1 MTFDAWASETFD
13 DSFRISVKVRQ
24 TLFAESSPYQKV
36 EVFDTERWGRV
47 LMIDGLF
54 MTSERDEFVYHEL
67 LTHPA
72 LCSAPAISRVVI
84 IGGGDGGCAR
94 EVLRHPEVQSVSL
107 VEIDRLVVEASQKFL
122 PSIGTAWDDPRLE
135 VRIEDGVEYIAN
147 LPPASTD
154 VILLDSSDPV
164 GPAEGLF
171 NATFFAACRRAL
183 KPGGVLALQ
192 SGSPFLM
199 PKTFRDTQRVIAESF
214 GCVEPYFANVP
225 LYGSAIW
232 SWTYASDQ
240 ATRYPKIAQRWGS
253 IAETCKY
260 YNLDIHDA
268 VFAAPTY
275 VRRLLR

>member
-1 MTFDAWASETFD
+1 MWASEIFD
-13 DSFRISVKVRQ
+13 DSFRISVKVREKLFDQ
-24 TLFAESSPYQKV
+24 TGPFQRV

-54 MTSERDEFVYHEL
+54 MTSDRDEFVYHEL

-72 LCSAPAISRVVI
+72 LCSAPKIERVVI

-94 EVLRHPEVQSVSL
+94 EVLRHPGVQSVSL
-107 VEIDRLVVEASQKFL
+107 VEIDSLVVEASKTYL
-122 PSIGTAWDDPRLE
+122 PGIGTAWNDQRLE
-135 VRIEDGVEYIAN
+135 VRIEDGIKYVAE

-171 NATFFAACRRAL
+171 NASFFAACKRAL

-199 PKTFRDTQRVIAESF
+199 QKVFRDTQHVLAQHF
-214 GCVEPYFANVP
+214 ACVAPYFANVP

-240 ATRYPKIAQRWGS
+240 PSRYPHIAERWAP

-260 YNLDIHDA
+260 YNPEIHDA
-268 VFAAPTY
+268 IFAAPSY
-275 VRRLLR
+275 VKKLLE